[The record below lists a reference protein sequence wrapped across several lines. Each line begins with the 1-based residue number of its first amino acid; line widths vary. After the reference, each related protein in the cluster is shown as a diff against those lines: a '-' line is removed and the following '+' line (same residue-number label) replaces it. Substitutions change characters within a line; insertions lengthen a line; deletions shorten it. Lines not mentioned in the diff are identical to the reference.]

1 MPNSDNNHGTFNKRT
16 HIYEQVTLDNSYSA
30 TVFANVTAAK
40 NAFLPADLQTIF
52 DECCTNLQWALM
64 ADDNGDNTKLK
75 ATFDFG
81 TKGTPDLAEADDWAG
96 QFNSRKASVGAPTM
110 PTGIAYKQTTIT
122 DQDSA
127 EHLF

>member
-1 MPNSDNNHGTFNKRT
+1 MPNSDNTFGTFNKRT
-16 HIYEQVTLDNSYSA
+16 HIYEQVAESDAYTP
-30 TVFANVTAAK
+30 TVFADVTAAK
-40 NAFLPADLQTIF
+40 NAFLPAELQTIF
-52 DECCTNLQWALM
+52 DECCTNLQWALVE
-64 ADDNGDNTKLK
+64 DENGNNTKLK

-81 TKGTPDLAEADDWAG
+81 TKGGNIAEADDWAG

-110 PTGIAYKQTTIT
+110 PTGIGYQQTTII